1 LCEERDF
8 AAQSHRLSDA
18 GVADHVLW
26 AVQAGEIRLSLNF
39 VTPKGS
45 AKFDPE
51 ATARFARV
59 MQTPETATPRDIYT
73 ILFGSIDLATRAKMN
88 RYYYSENGVDLESVK
103 DPLNFNPRYYGKSR
117 LEAQQEGY
125 LDAASQFNEPEP
137 DFRISY
143 EDLFTWQREVVD
155 ALRHREDPRFGR
167 SVHWLWEEKG
177 AVGKSILAAYLV
189 DCCGAIEVAGT
200 SNDALHAITMYC
212 QTHGEG
218 PKVIVFDVPRSH
230 SGIDYETIEKAKD
243 GKYFSGKYNATS
255 AVQPTACDCL
265 CQREA
270 KHEQAVGG
278 PVQNAPPGRSG
289 HDPACCPHPS
299 CCC

>member
-1 LCEERDF
+1 
-8 AAQSHRLSDA
+8 
-18 GVADHVLW
+18 
-26 AVQAGEIRLSLNF
+26 
-39 VTPKGS
+39 
-45 AKFDPE
+45 
-51 ATARFARV
+51 

-155 ALRHREDPRFGR
+155 TLRHREDPRFGR

-255 AVQPTACDCL
+255 VRYSRPHVIVFANEKPNMSKLSADRYKTRHLVDLDMTRPVAPTPAAVVDAADQGAGVADILTPAGIRMLDPSTFGAG
-265 CQREA
+265 A
-270 KHEQAVGG
+270 AGAAAWGG
-278 PVQNAPPGRSG
+278 S
-289 HDPACCPHPS
+289 DS
-299 CCC
+299 DMEE